1 MSGTERFPDSSRR
14 DVLAAGVSLTG
25 LGMSA
30 LLGGPARG
38 ATSARQTAARAQ
50 PSSDDDLLDK
60 AFERITAVSN
70 QSIYGSNHAA
80 MVSEA
85 LATLGRGAAIA
96 PWLDGN
102 LQSSELDSSVR
113 KPIDPDQW
121 HESLAQPELYPAW
134 RALFLDE
141 LESDDWK
148 LVLRRWVPRLAPGL
162 PGVATH
168 GLIRT
173 AHGARS
179 LAKRDNAV
187 RRGELA
193 TGLAYWAIN
202 YEELPWDGSIAA
214 EKSVEAA
221 LARVEPR
228 LPARKAP
235 EGNIVTGL
243 RALRGTPSFLPVAGL
258 VDTSD
263 PARTLSEITS
273 AFARFYL
280 RNPERRIA
288 FTHSV
293 TAPSALRLLAPYL
306 DEETVRTATRF
317 AWQAAAGIYV
327 VYGDPRASAPAERA
341 PVPREDLVARC
352 VENGGAH
359 SIKLTEACL
368 REEALSH
375 DPILF
380 AAARDAGEA
389 MHG

>member
-1 MSGTERFPDSSRR
+1 MSSVEPLPDSSRR
-14 DVLAAGVSLTG
+14 DVLAAGVSLAG
-25 LGMSA
+25 LGMSG
-30 LLGGPARG
+30 LLGGPARV
-38 ATSARQTAARAQ
+38 AASAGQMTTRTP

-60 AFERITAVSN
+60 ALERITAVSN
-70 QSIYGSNHAA
+70 QAIHGANHAA

-102 LQSSELDSSVR
+102 LQSSEPASPVPKSIER
-113 KPIDPDQW
+113 EHW
-121 HESLAQPELYPAW
+121 RESLAQPELYPAW
-134 RALFLDE
+134 RALFLAE

-148 LVLRRWVPRLAPGL
+148 LVLRRWVPRFTPGL
-162 PGVATH
+162 AGVATH

-173 AHGARS
+173 AHGARA

-202 YEELPWDGSIAA
+202 YEELPWDGSNAPHMCI
-214 EKSVEAA
+214 EAA

-228 LPARKAP
+228 LPARQAP

-243 RALRGTPSFLPVAGL
+243 RALRETPSFRPVAGL

-280 RNPERRIA
+280 RNPDRRIA

-306 DEETVRTATRF
+306 DDETVRTATRF

-327 VYGDPRASAPAERA
+327 VYGDPRAGAPAEQA
-341 PVPREDLVARC
+341 PVPREALVARC
-352 VENGGAH
+352 IENGGAH

-368 REEALSH
+368 REEALSR

-380 AAARDAGEA
+380 AAARDAGEG